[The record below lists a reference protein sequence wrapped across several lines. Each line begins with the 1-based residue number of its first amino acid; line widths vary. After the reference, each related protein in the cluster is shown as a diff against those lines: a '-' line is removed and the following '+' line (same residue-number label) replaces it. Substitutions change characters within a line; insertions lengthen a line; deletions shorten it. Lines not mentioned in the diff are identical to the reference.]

1 MLSGYLRERLAKSF
15 ESFERL
21 CHQLVDYDG
30 SLDAQ
35 LEAWL
40 FAIGKSIELESWQAL
55 MQE

>member
-1 MLSGYLRERLAKSF
+1 MRERLAESF

-21 CHQLVDYDG
+21 SHQLVDYDG

-40 FAIGKSIELESWQAL
+40 IAIGKSTEMESWQAL
-55 MQE
+55 MHE